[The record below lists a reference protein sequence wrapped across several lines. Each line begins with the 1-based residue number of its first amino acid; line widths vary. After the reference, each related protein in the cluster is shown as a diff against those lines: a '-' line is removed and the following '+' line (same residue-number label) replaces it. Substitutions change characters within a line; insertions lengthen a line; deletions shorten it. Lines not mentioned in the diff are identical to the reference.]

1 MNINL
6 EDPRLSAY
14 ALGEMDEAE
23 SKEFEALLE
32 NDPAARAE
40 VEAIRQMAGML
51 ASELQAEPAADMSE
65 AARAKVVA
73 ASAGNIV
80 QMPKSGGRRFAARLV
95 KIAAVLLVVGGAV
108 AILRPQLVRDTMFSG
123 RSAGRF
129 RMSRLTQSSERPEEG
144 IVRDSLD
151 GAVSTSV
158 PPAPQPTGAPVAEA
172 PQDSA
177 SATGLRGEHKT
188 GVKEQMEA
196 LKVEEPKPMFVG
208 TPKDLGAPATAASVP
223 AAVPAPPALQQS
235 IKADYDEQKMPRVLE
250 YSSHLPPGLPT
261 EPMSTEQAE
270 KLKGLGYISGP
281 APEAKKEG
289 GLQNVQVGGQIRIR
303 GNYFSAPPAPAGVVN
318 QFGAVLPPGV
328 PAPQAEPPLQ
338 SGYGYY
344 GGGMGGMGRMGGA
357 PGTESYKPIVENEF
371 KMVRNDPL
379 STFSIDVD
387 TASYANVRRFLNDGQ
402 LPPPDAVRIEELVNY
417 FKYDYPEPEGNS
429 PFSVTVEA
437 NACPWNRDHAL
448 ALVGLRGRSV
458 PMDERA
464 PINLVF
470 LLDVS
475 GSMQPENKLPMLK
488 KAMRLLVDSLG
499 EQDRVGIVT
508 YASNTGVALPSTS
521 GGDKSRI
528 LSVLDVLQAGGST
541 NGAGGIQ
548 LAYEMA
554 ARNFIRGGV
563 NRIVLATDGDFNVG
577 MSDTD
582 QLVRFIEDKAK
593 SGVFLSVLGFGEGNL
608 QDDKLEGLADKGN
621 GNYAYIDS
629 FAEAR
634 RVLLDDVAG
643 TMVPIA
649 KDVKIQIE
657 FNPAQVGAYRLI
669 GYENRIMAAQDFNDD
684 RKDAGEIGSGHTV
697 TALYELVPPDGVDG
711 LGGVDPLKY
720 QQDVNEEKVGHH
732 PQLPGGVPDSP
743 ELMTVKLRYKQPDGA
758 ASSKFE
764 VPLVADAVG
773 QASPNLEFASSV
785 AMFGMLLRGSR
796 FSGAATFDMALA
808 LAEQARGADKTGQR
822 TEFASLVQTARAL
835 AGPIH
840 VMAQAEPATA
850 PGLPPGFHP
859 PESAPG
865 VPPQFKETDANQNVR
880 AGLVQPTLGV
890 PPAQAGVTQIE
901 ELSLELPQA
910 MFVGTPKNI
919 VSDNLDPD
927 TGKPRPPLM
936 VPAGTRKLS
945 EGAPVS
951 ASDEEPIIGEIEM
964 ITDGDKEGSDG
975 SFVEFGPGVQ
985 WVQIDLGQTHEIN
998 AIAFWHYHSQARI
1011 YHDVI
1016 VRVSDDK
1023 DFITYTELFN
1033 NDHDNTA
1040 KLGIGRNYDYIE
1052 TNQGKL
1058 IDAGGVQARYVRLYS
1073 NGNTSNDMNH
1083 MIEVEVFG
1091 R

>member
-14 ALGEMDEAE
+14 ALGEMNQDE
-23 SKEFEALLE
+23 SKEFEALLN

-40 VEAIRQMAGML
+40 VEAIRQLAGML
-51 ASELQAEPAADMSE
+51 ASELQAEPAADLSE
-65 AARAKVVA
+65 SARAKVVA
-73 ASAGNIV
+73 ASIGNIV
-80 QMPKSGGRRFAARLV
+80 VMPKSRARRFTARLV

-108 AILRPQLVRDTMFSG
+108 AILRPQLARNTMS
-123 RSAGRF
+123 SVTSEKRF
-129 RMSRLTQSSERPEEG
+129 RMSRLTQSSERPGER
-144 IVRDSLD
+144 IARDSLD

-177 SATGLRGEHKT
+177 SATGLRGVHKT
-188 GVKEQMEA
+188 GVKEQMEP
-196 LKVEEPKPMFVG
+196 LKVEAAKPVFAGSPK
-208 TPKDLGAPATAASVP
+208 KLGAPP
-223 AAVPAPPALQQS
+223 AAVSAPAALPAPP
-235 IKADYDEQKMPRVLE
+235 ITADTAEQ
-250 YSSHLPPGLPT
+250 
-261 EPMSTEQAE
+261 
-270 KLKGLGYISGP
+270 LKNLGYLDST
-281 APEAKKEG
+281 APIAREKG
-289 GLQNVQVGGQIRIR
+289 GLQNVTVGGQIRR
-303 GNYFSAPPAPAGVVN
+303 DNWYVSPPA
-318 QFGAVLPPGV
+318 PGV
-328 PAPQAEPPLQ
+328 PAAPPAQLNYQSGHGLSVPWFVDNAETPPAPWNYQ
-338 SGYGYY
+338 SGYAYY
-344 GGGMGGMGRMGGA
+344 GAKMGRMGGDVYQAYFPPPPRA

-371 KMVRNDPL
+371 KMVRSEPL

-448 ALVGLRGRSV
+448 ALVGLRGRTV

-475 GSMQPENKLPMLK
+475 GSMQPENKLPLLK

-508 YASNTGVALPSTS
+508 YASNTGVALPSST
-521 GGDKSRI
+521 GAEKPRI
-528 LSVLDVLQAGGST
+528 LYVLDMLQAGGST

-577 MSDTD
+577 ISDTD
-582 QLVRFIEDKAK
+582 TLVRFIENKAK

-657 FNPAQVGAYRLI
+657 FNPARVGAYRLI
-669 GYENRIMAAQDFNDD
+669 GYENRVMAARDFNDD

-697 TALYELVPPDGVDG
+697 TALYELVPPDGVAG

-720 QQDVNEEKVGHH
+720 QQDETEGHP
-732 PQLPGGVPDSP
+732 PQKPGGVPTD
-743 ELMTVKLRYKQPDGA
+743 ELMTVKLRYKQPDGDKSTRFDVPVL
-758 ASSKFE
+758 ASDGG
-764 VPLVADAVG
+764 A
-773 QASPNLEFASSV
+773 ASPNFKFASSV

-796 FSGAATFDMALA
+796 FSGSATFNLALA
-808 LAEQARGADKTGQR
+808 LAEEGRGADKTGQR

-840 VMAQAEPATA
+840 VMAQVEAAPSA
-850 PGLPPGFHP
+850 PGLPPGFQP

-865 VPPQFKETDANQNVR
+865 VPLQFKETDANQNVR

-890 PPAQAGVTQIE
+890 PPAQAGATQIE
-901 ELSLELPQA
+901 ELRLELPQA

-919 VSDNLDPD
+919 VSDNLDPN

-936 VPAGTRKLS
+936 VPVGTRKLS
-945 EGAPVS
+945 EGAAVT
-951 ASDEEPIIGEIEM
+951 ASDTEPIIGELEM

-985 WVQIDLGQTHEIN
+985 WVQIDLGATHEIN
-998 AIAFWHYHSQARI
+998 AIALWHYHSQARL
-1011 YHDVI
+1011 YHDVV
-1016 VRVSDDK
+1016 VRVSDDP
-1023 DFITYTELFN
+1023 DFIRYTELFN

-1040 KLGIGRNYDYIE
+1040 KLGVGKNYDYIE

-1083 MIEVEVFG
+1083 MVEVEVFG

>member
-14 ALGEMDEAE
+14 ALGEMSPEEA
-23 SKEFEALLE
+23 KEFEALLE

-51 ASELQAEPAADMSE
+51 ASELQAEPAADMSDE
-65 AARAKVVA
+65 ARAKVVA

-95 KIAAVLLVVGGAV
+95 KIAAVLLVVGGA
-108 AILRPQLVRDTMFSG
+108 AWLLTPQLA
-123 RSAGRF
+123 RSSKAAREAAE
-129 RMSRLTQSSERPEEG
+129 RMQVSKLGISAQTGEAKPEDKG
-144 IVRDSLD
+144 TAAQPS
-151 GAVSTSV
+151 VSA
-158 PPAPQPTGAPVAEA
+158 PPAPAAPERAREGVVDQPARAGIIG
-172 PQDSA
+172 S
-177 SATGLRGEHKT
+177 RI
-188 GVKEQMEA
+188 VKEPRTA
-196 LKVEEPKPMFVG
+196 TSSAPPAPAPPPLKVEQAQEAQQPVAQAV
-208 TPKDLGAPATAASVP
+208 TPAPGAVVP
-223 AAVPAPPALQQS
+223 ASKPL
-235 IKADYDEQKMPRVLE
+235 KADYLPD
-250 YSSHLPPGLPT
+250 SSRTLT
-261 EPMSTEQAE
+261 YNTDNSSAQA
-270 KLKGLGYISGP
+270 

-289 GLQNVQVGGQIRIR
+289 GLQNVTVGGQIRVR
-303 GNYFSAPPAPAGVVN
+303 GNWYAAPEAPAAPAL
-318 QFGAVLPPGV
+318 GAVGGV
-328 PAPQAEPPLQ
+328 
-338 SGYGYY
+338 GGHGYY
-344 GGGMGGMGRMGGA
+344 YARMGWQGDEEVYQAYIVPPTRA
-357 PGTESYKPIVENEF
+357 PGTESYKAIVENAF
-371 KMVRNDPL
+371 KLVRNEPL

-402 LPPPDAVRIEELVNY
+402 LPPADAVRIEELVNY
-417 FKYDYPEPEGNS
+417 FKYDYPEPEGDS

-470 LLDVS
+470 LIDVS
-475 GSMQPENKLPMLK
+475 GSMQPENKLPLLK
-488 KAMRLLVDSLG
+488 KAMRLLVDSFG

-528 LSVLDVLQAGGST
+528 LSVLEVLRAGGST

-577 MSDTD
+577 ISDTD
-582 QLVRFIEDKAK
+582 QLTRFIEDKAK
-593 SGVFLSVLGFGEGNL
+593 SGVFLSVLGFGQGNL

-621 GNYAYIDS
+621 GHYAYIDS

-643 TMVPIA
+643 TMMPIA

-657 FNPAQVGAYRLI
+657 FNPARVGGYRLI
-669 GYENRIMAAQDFNDD
+669 GYENRILAAQDFNDD

-697 TALYELVPPDGVDG
+697 TALYELVPPDGVAG

-720 QQDVNEEKVGHH
+720 QQDATEGQP
-732 PQLPGGVPDSP
+732 PQKPVAVPDSP
-743 ELMTVKLRYKQPDGA
+743 ELMTVKLRYKQPDGVT
-758 ASSKFE
+758 SSKFE
-764 VPLVADAVG
+764 VPVLASAEG
-773 QASPNLEFASSV
+773 SASPNLKFASSV

-808 LAEQARGADKTGQR
+808 LAEEARGADKTGQR

-840 VMAQAEPATA
+840 VIAQAEAPTA
-850 PGLPPGFHP
+850 PGLPPGFNP
-859 PESAPG
+859 PAPAPG

-880 AGLVQPTLGV
+880 AGLVAPTLGV
-890 PPAQAGVTQIE
+890 PPAQGGTTQVE
-901 ELSLELPQA
+901 ELKLELPKP

-919 VSDNLDPD
+919 VSDNLDPN
-927 TGKPRPPLM
+927 TGKPQPPLM
-936 VPAGTRKLS
+936 VPVGTRKLS
-945 EGAPVS
+945 AGAPVT
-951 ASDEEPIIGEIEM
+951 ASDEQPIIGEVEM
-964 ITDGDKEGSDG
+964 ITDGDKEGADG

-985 WVQIDLGQTHEIN
+985 WVQIDLGATHEIN
-998 AIAFWHYHSQARI
+998 AIALWHYHSQARI
-1011 YHDVI
+1011 YRDTI
-1016 VRVSDDK
+1016 VRVSDDP
-1023 DFITYTELFN
+1023 DFIQSVTLFN
-1033 NDHDNTA
+1033 NDHDNSSG
-1040 KLGIGRNYDYIE
+1040 LGVGHDYEYIE
-1052 TNQGKL
+1052 TNMGRVV
-1058 IDAGGVQARYVRLYS
+1058 DAKGVKARYVRLYS

-1083 MIEVEVFG
+1083 MVEVDVFG